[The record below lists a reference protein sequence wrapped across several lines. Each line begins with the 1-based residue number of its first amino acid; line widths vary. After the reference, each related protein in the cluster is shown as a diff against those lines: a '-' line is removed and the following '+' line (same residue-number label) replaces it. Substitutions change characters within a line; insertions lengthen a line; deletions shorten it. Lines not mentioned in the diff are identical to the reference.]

1 MDTKEKALH
10 RGVAIMVGYLVIGA
24 LTLLGAVEL
33 TNKLRL
39 GMVLRPV
46 VTQIDASQLAKV
58 VND

>member
-1 MDTKEKALH
+1 MEQKEKALH

-24 LTLLGAVEL
+24 LTILGAVEL

-46 VTQIDASQLAKV
+46 VTQIDSTQLAKIT
-58 VND
+58 NE